1 MDITPAFRCRHY
13 PPGGGYGG
21 HGQRR
26 VLLRLEE
33 GRRHSFYFSRARFPL
48 FVSAGEDYLVEP
60 DGPDHCRFTWR
71 IGITPTA
78 MGRAGAPLSK
88 RLFRSYFRD
97 TGRYFDAA
105 QSLHT
110 R

>member
-1 MDITPAFRCRHY
+1 MANDAYFFAW
-13 PPGGGYGG
+13 
-21 HGQRR
+21 
-26 VLLRLEE
+26 EE

-71 IGITPTA
+71 VGITPTV